1 MLVVLVALTVVIVSG
16 CSSGPS
22 PSAGPVPTSPAEAPA
37 QASSLAASRLLDP
50 PAFAA
55 AVAEP
60 PRFTINVH
68 VPFEGSIDGTDA
80 EIPFDRIAADV
91 ARLPADRGTPVAIY
105 CKSGRMSAIAATE
118 LDRLG
123 YRDVVELRGG
133 MDAWT
138 QQGFLLRDT
147 PVQGAP
153 PASAPAVG

>member
-1 MLVVLVALTVVIVSG
+1 MTAAGVT
-16 CSSGPS
+16 SSGPDRGTG
-22 PSAGPVPTSPAEAPA
+22 PTEQAGGTASIGSVLDALRADFPEITISKIRFLESEGLISPARTPSGYR
-37 QASSLAASRLLDP
+37 QFS
-50 PAFAA
+50 
-55 AVAEP
+55 
-60 PRFTINVH
+60 
-68 VPFEGSIDGTDA
+68 
-80 EIPFDRIAADV
+80 AADV